1 MTVPFIFCA
10 SITAFSAIISLGFS
24 IAAALGATGT
34 ARDRITVSVAAE
46 VGRPPKLMWSSN
58 AQGLPIRLGLTA
70 GETHDGQIADCI
82 LDHLEPRTLVLAD
95 NA

>member
-1 MTVPFIFCA
+1 MNA
-10 SITAFSAIISLGFS
+10 
-24 IAAALGATGT
+24 IAADSDDGIQMIDSTSIQAHQLAATSSRGSV
-34 ARDRITVSVAAE
+34 TVSVAAE